1 VVRELLHPLD
11 VEDLVFAFLQIRHNY
26 MVLPGS
32 HLPNTPA
39 YEQVLIS
46 RDDGH
51 RAIVQV
57 RTGGTPDKLGHLRK
71 AAADDAR
78 AFAYSTTDKYV
89 GKREGIEIIG
99 EEELLEFMSRKPQ
112 FLPAR
117 LRRLLE

>member
-1 VVRELLHPLD
+1 MRG
-11 VEDLVFAFLQIRHNY
+11 
-26 MVLPGS
+26 LPGS

-57 RTGGTPDKLGHLRK
+57 KTGGTPVKLGHPRK

-78 AFAYSTTDKYV
+78 AFAYSTSDKYV
-89 GKREGIEIIG
+89 GNVRE
-99 EEELLEFMSRKPQ
+99 
-112 FLPAR
+112 
-117 LRRLLE
+117 